1 MADYLVGRSAES
13 LVACSAAYLAV
24 HSVSR
29 TAAKKDQN
37 WVGHLVAT
45 RVEMLGCSL
54 VDSKAAKKAARSA
67 GNLVESLAGTTA
79 EPMES
84 NWAAN

>member
-1 MADYLVGRSAES
+1 MADYSVGRSAES
-13 LVACSAAYLAV
+13 LVGYLAV
-24 HSVSR
+24 HSVSK
-29 TAAKKDQN
+29 TAAKKDKN

-45 RVEMLGCSL
+45 RVEMMGCSL

-67 GNLVESLAGTTA
+67 GNLVASLAGTTA
-79 EPMES
+79 APMES